1 MNEEP
6 HTPGVFMKVGVIG
19 VLLSRVI
26 LCLSAL
32 LSLLQS
38 PDGASQN
45 PADADGTTV
54 SPLPSRLLQLSY
66 PD

>member
-1 MNEEP
+1 
-6 HTPGVFMKVGVIG
+6 MKVGVIG

-26 LCLSAL
+26 LCLWAL
-32 LSLLQS
+32 LSLLRS